1 MSTVLEYP
9 TYDETEHCLDD
20 REALE
25 RYKVEKANNPSAL
38 VTLNEL
44 SCGEHW
50 NVRVYKTKAEKEE
63 YFRKRVRR
71 LFERFEQIARDF
83 QKSDESRTSPKR

>member
-1 MSTVLEYP
+1 MSTVLEYS

-25 RYKVEKANNPSAL
+25 RYTAEKANNPGAL

-44 SCGEHW
+44 HCGEHW
-50 NVRVYKTKAEKEE
+50 KVKVYRSKAEKEE
-63 YFRKRVRR
+63 YFRKKIRR
-71 LFERFEQIARDF
+71 LFERFEQTALDF
-83 QKSDESRTSPKR
+83 QKSR